1 MRFFDLTS
9 SHQDLNVDVL
19 DTLESWMTLDH
30 SEKSGAVFQV
40 CVWLKVRKSFSAF
53 NKESEEG
60 SRNTLAM
67 VQRLLARILEAGS
80 KKTSWGINLC
90 C

>member
-1 MRFFDLTS
+1 MQYS
-9 SHQDLNVDVL
+9 
-19 DTLESWMTLDH
+19 
-30 SEKSGAVFQV
+30 K

-53 NKESEEG
+53 NRESEEG

-67 VQRLLARILEAGS
+67 VQRLLAQILEAGS

-90 C
+90 S